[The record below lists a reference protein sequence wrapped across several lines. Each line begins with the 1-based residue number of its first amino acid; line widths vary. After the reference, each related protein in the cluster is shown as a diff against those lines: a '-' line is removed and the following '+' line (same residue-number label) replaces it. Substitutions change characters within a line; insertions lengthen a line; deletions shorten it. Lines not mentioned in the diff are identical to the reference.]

1 MVDVQ
6 IRIYCIIP
14 IILVFFMLFKMF
26 VQCFSKSLP
35 SCLKKALV
43 DKFKQFT
50 EYQLAKYN
58 TRKHRCKHNKKR
70 KKGEVICQKA
80 LNI

>member
-1 MVDVQ
+1 MYYSCFSCFLNV
-6 IRIYCIIP
+6 
-14 IILVFFMLFKMF
+14 F

-35 SCLKKALV
+35 SCLKKALA

-70 KKGEVICQKA
+70 KKGEVIRQK
-80 LNI
+80 NF